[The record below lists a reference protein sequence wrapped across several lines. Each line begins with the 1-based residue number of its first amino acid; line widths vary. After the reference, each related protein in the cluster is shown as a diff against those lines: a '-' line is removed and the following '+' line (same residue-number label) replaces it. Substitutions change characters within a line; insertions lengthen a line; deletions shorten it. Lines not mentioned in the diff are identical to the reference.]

1 MKEYQEIF
9 SYELDASDKRM
20 VEHNLTYKSK
30 EALIQEYLKEIT
42 LFTNPYL
49 QTIHF
54 RYKWIIACL
63 VFLDYP
69 KYKIEEI
76 HEKNLE
82 YEKEHPP
89 VIYEKKK
96 KVASK
101 REKKVV
107 QSSPV
112 KVRKDQ
118 VTLLKIS
125 SNKSIITSR
134 SVAEDIIRDYPNQYK
149 ILEDD

>member
-20 VEHNLTYKSK
+20 VEHNLTYKTK

-54 RYKWIIACL
+54 RYHWIIACL
-63 VFLDYP
+63 VYLGCPVQPIID
-69 KYKIEEI
+69 I
-76 HEKNLE
+76 HKDNIE
-82 YEKEHPP
+82 YEKLHPP

-112 KVRKDQ
+112 KIRKDQ

-125 SNKSIITSR
+125 SNKSITTSR

>member
-54 RYKWIIACL
+54 RYRWIIACL
-63 VFLDYP
+63 VYLDCP
-69 KYKIEEI
+69 VQPIIDI
-76 HEKNLE
+76 HKDNIE
-82 YEKEHPP
+82 YEKLHPP
-89 VIYEKKK
+89 VIYL
-96 KVASK
+96 S
-101 REKKVV
+101 
-107 QSSPV
+107 
-112 KVRKDQ
+112 
-118 VTLLKIS
+118 LIH
-125 SNKSIITSR
+125 I
-134 SVAEDIIRDYPNQYK
+134 
-149 ILEDD
+149 

>member
-54 RYKWIIACL
+54 RYRWIISCL
-63 VFLDYP
+63 VYLGCPVTPIIDIHKSYSA
-69 KYKIEEI
+69 YAIELKDSELAKASRYLSRQVAMGWLEI
-76 HEKNLE
+76 SKKDTENRGLRFNLE
-82 YEKEHPP
+82 QAHTRSPDVLGIKES
-89 VIYEKKK
+89 I
-96 KVASK
+96 
-101 REKKVV
+101 
-107 QSSPV
+107 
-112 KVRKDQ
+112 
-118 VTLLKIS
+118 
-125 SNKSIITSR
+125 KSTARAVYRRITR
-134 SVAEDIIRDYPNQYK
+134 
-149 ILEDD
+149 